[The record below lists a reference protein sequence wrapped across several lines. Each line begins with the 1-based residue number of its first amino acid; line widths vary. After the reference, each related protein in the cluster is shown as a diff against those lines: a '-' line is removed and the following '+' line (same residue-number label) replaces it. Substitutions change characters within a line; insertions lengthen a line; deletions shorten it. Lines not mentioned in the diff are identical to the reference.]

1 MTASLMLALLLQVEL
16 RWVDQAAPP
25 LGVLSSAGQP
35 GALSTLGSGVQS
47 LGPALRVAS
56 GEAAQWTLQLH
67 SVPLWVQPT
76 RGPWRAT
83 TRVDGGDALWLF
95 EARPQWQGE
104 GKPLRLQLRWQQPLP
119 EGGSQSWQSSL
130 PVAEGRWAT
139 VAREAPPA
147 ALPDGILRTQ
157 ATPRVRE
164 LQVRVTRIPE

>member
-16 RWVDQAAPP
+16 RWVDQLAPP
-25 LGVLSSAGQP
+25 AGVLSSAGQP
-35 GALSTLGSGVQS
+35 GALSTLGSGVQG

-56 GEAAQWTLQLH
+56 GAQAQWTLQLER
-67 SVPLWVQPT
+67 VPLWVQPT
-76 RGPWRAT
+76 RGPLRAL
-83 TRVDGGDALWLF
+83 TRADGGDAQWQF
-95 EARPQWQGE
+95 EATPLWQGE

-130 PVAEGRWAT
+130 PLAEGRWAT

-147 ALPDGILRTQ
+147 AQPDGALRTQ